1 GIGWDH
7 PHAVQVVARGPGL
20 VPGTER
26 GAFGALGEPAGRTR
40 PRLAAAATGP
50 PVSGDVMVEQ
60 VLRVPPEEPVD
71 NLAGYGIV
79 DHDLLPQSGRRPDTR
94 FNLGTQRYATG
105 RPMGRTECAMDPLR
119 PGRSAACVTGGRWC
133 HRHGSSGRLQPCG
146 DDRC

>member
-1 GIGWDH
+1 DAVSPRVERSWWIGSLRWKESGVASGWDH

-71 NLAGYGIV
+71 NLAGYDIV
-79 DHDLLPQSGRRPDTR
+79 DHDLLPQSGGVLTPASTS
-94 FNLGTQRYATG
+94 GPKG
-105 RPMGRTECAMDPLR
+105 R
-119 PGRSAACVTGGRWC
+119 
-133 HRHGSSGRLQPCG
+133 Q
-146 DDRC
+146 